1 MTSSWR
7 QISAKLSEYVPLID
21 VYIRSK
27 YGVHWSIFKQTINI
41 FMFSHFVW
49 DFLYIIGIFRGM
61 TKNRHLVIEITGE
74 LEFPYASLTPRWKPL
89 MFLYTNTYNLGQF
102 IAYILLKWALFTAIW
117 GRSRYTDVIW
127 RHMTSQCPILTK
139 IWRVVFISLI
149 QYSWNFLRISMQVST
164 LIIIFPSPYDFGRQ
178 LKSWRQPPV
187 TKHL

>member
-7 QISAKLSEYVPLID
+7 HISAKHSGYVPLIN

-27 YGVHWSIFKQTINI
+27 YEVHWSIFKQTINI

-61 TKNRHLVIEITGE
+61 TKNRHLVNEITGE
-74 LEFPYASLTPRWKPL
+74 LEFPYASLTPRWKRL

-102 IAYILLKWALFTAIW
+102 IAYILLKWAFFTAIW
-117 GRSRYTDVIW
+117 GRNRQTDVIW
-127 RHMTSQCPILTK
+127 RHMTSQYPILTK
-139 IWRVVFISLI
+139 IWWDIFNSLI
-149 QYSWNFLRISMQVST
+149 QYSWSFLRISMQLSSF
-164 LIIIFPSPYDFGRQ
+164 IIIFPSPYDFGRQ